1 MDNLTIKEVTSDEL
15 EEMSKYYSGFEESKT
30 ETVERLF
37 ETLKSTRAFHFILD
51 KMTYEQHSNG
61 NESVECFF
69 KYRDGSTETIS
80 VNVTC
85 DSCAALIQ
93 DVWKTL
99 YKLI

>member
-1 MDNLTIKEVTSDEL
+1 MDNLTITKITHKQL
-15 EEMSKYYSGFEESKT
+15 EEMSKYYSGFEESKM

-37 ETLKSTRAFHFILD
+37 ETLKSTRAFYFILD
-51 KMTYEQHSNG
+51 NMTYEKRSDG

-80 VNVTC
+80 INVTC

>member
-1 MDNLTIKEVTSDEL
+1 MDNLIIREVTPEEL

-37 ETLKSTRAFHFILD
+37 EMLKSTRAFYFILD
-51 KMTYEQHSNG
+51 KMTYEQHPNG

-69 KYRDGSTETIS
+69 KYRDGSTKTIS

-85 DSCAALIQ
+85 DSCVSLIQ
-93 DVWKTL
+93 DVWKRM
-99 YKLI
+99 YELI